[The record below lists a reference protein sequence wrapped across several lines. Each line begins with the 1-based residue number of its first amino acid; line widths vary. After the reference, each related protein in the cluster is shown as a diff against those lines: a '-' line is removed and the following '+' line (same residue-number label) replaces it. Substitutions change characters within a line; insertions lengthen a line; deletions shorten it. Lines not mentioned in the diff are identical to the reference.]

1 MRWRDEGVVAHSS
14 VRCGRGGAR
23 PADLA
28 DDAEYGRQEPAAVEG
43 RAFWERQLQPHRV
56 AVHLLYA
63 PRQTQTAL
71 AYVRTRLHC
80 CWDGSTESILLAAH
94 AGAGGGNCHNGT
106 HICDVGQNFL
116 WFTQGTSIGC
126 AAPDGHLGN
135 NRSEQGNDRDRC
147 GSGMK
152 PTNNDPRFR
161 TFNRDVPAMSAQD
174 RYVSSLGQ
182 SGPSRTVLPG
192 GVCSFD

>member
-1 MRWRDEGVVAHSS
+1 MKVLLRILPFVVGAVGHVQLISPMTRNT
-14 VRCGRGGAR
+14 VDRNLPQWKGGRFGNDNCNRTAWQYTCCTR
-23 PADLA
+23 P
-28 DDAEYGRQEPAAVEG
+28 GK
-43 RAFWERQLQPHRV
+43 
-56 AVHLLYA
+56 
-63 PRQTQTAL
+63 QTAL

-80 CWDGSTESILLAAH
+80 CWDGSTDSILLAAH